1 MMLEIV
7 EKATAALQADILL
20 FLSEKRPLNKPLR
33 LATSS
38 FDGIGDGLLAHALL
52 LGEVAHLHPRVGREG
67 LLGGIRG
74 QLHRSSTSR
83 AVFDALT
90 IFQTFPDPADGRL
103 ADIEDLDDVGGGVP
117 GADECGDL
125 EPLGLHLG
133 LRMSYDGN
141 IGLNRKLMSAS
152 FFVVFLAQLL

>member
-7 EKATAALQADILL
+7 EKAMAALQADILL

-74 QLHRSSTSR
+74 QLRRSSTSR

-103 ADIEDLDDVGGGVP
+103 ADVEDDVGGGVP

-141 IGLNRKLMSAS
+141 IGLDRKLMSAS
-152 FFVVFLAQLL
+152 LFVVLLAQLL

>member
-7 EKATAALQADILL
+7 EKAMAVLQADILL

-38 FDGIGDGLLAHALL
+38 FDGIGDGL
-52 LGEVAHLHPRVGREG
+52 GEVAHLHPWVGHEG

-74 QLHRSSTSR
+74 QLRRSSTSR
-83 AVFDALT
+83 AVFDALA

-141 IGLNRKLMSAS
+141 IGLDRKLMSAS
-152 FFVVFLAQLL
+152 LCVVFLAQLL